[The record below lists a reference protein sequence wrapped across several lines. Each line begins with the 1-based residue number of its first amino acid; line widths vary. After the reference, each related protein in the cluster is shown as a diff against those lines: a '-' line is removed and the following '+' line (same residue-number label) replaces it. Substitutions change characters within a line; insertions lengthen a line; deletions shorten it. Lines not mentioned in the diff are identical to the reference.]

1 MYNLKY
7 FDNLSS
13 KTQRSIITNFF
24 GTQNVFAFQT
34 LFNSII
40 NIDKVI
46 VGNRN
51 LPCEVPEEVDVQR
64 QAG

>member
-13 KTQRSIITNFF
+13 KTQRRIITNFL
-24 GTQNVFAFQT
+24 GTQNAFAFQA

-40 NIDKVI
+40 DIGKVI
-46 VGNRN
+46 VGNNN
-51 LPCEVPEEVDVQR
+51 LPCEVPEEVGAQR